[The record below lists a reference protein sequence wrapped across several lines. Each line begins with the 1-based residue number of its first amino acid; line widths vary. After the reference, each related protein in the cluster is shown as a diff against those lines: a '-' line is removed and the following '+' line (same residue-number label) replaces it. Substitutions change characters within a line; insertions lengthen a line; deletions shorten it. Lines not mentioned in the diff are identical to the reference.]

1 MGFRVTG
8 KLLPMMVKPVPVID
22 AELIVTGEVPVDD
35 NVIDCAVG
43 ELTGTLPKLRLVA
56 LTVNCGLDGAIPIPA
71 RGTTAV
77 PSVVKLLLTVS
88 CPVAGPAT
96 VGLN

>member
-1 MGFRVTG
+1 
-8 KLLPMMVKPVPVID
+8 MVKPVPVVE
-22 AELIVTGEVPVDD
+22 AELTVTGEVPVDV
-35 NVIDCAVG
+35 NVIDCVVE

-56 LTVNCGLDGAIPIPA
+56 LTVNCELAGAIPIPA

-77 PSVVKLLLTVS
+77 PSVVELLLTVS